1 MRDRINR
8 ILDNFERVIGALL
21 VAFMGMIAYF
31 FVNMEKLSSFKIALL
46 FLGIA
51 LCLIFVAVL
60 SLLYAQ
66 ELKKLD
72 KKKE

>member
-8 ILDNFERVIGALL
+8 ILDNLERVIGALL
-21 VAFMGMIAYF
+21 VAIMGMISYF

-46 FLGIA
+46 FLGIVLFA
-51 LCLIFVAVL
+51 IFVAVL
-60 SLLYAQ
+60 LLIYTQ
-66 ELKKLD
+66 ELNKLD

>member
-21 VAFMGMIAYF
+21 VAIMGMASYL
-31 FVNMEKLSSFKIALL
+31 FVNSEKLSSFKIATLL
-46 FLGIA
+46 FAIGL
-51 LCLIFVAVL
+51 FVVLVVVL
-60 SLLYAQ
+60 SLFYAQ
-66 ELKKLD
+66 ELNKLD